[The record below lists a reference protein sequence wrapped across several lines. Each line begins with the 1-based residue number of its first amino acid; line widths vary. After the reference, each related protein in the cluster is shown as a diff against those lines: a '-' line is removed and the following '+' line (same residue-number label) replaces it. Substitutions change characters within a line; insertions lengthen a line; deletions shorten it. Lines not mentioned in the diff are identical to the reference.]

1 MVSHLHQDLKNA
13 FFYFYFA
20 DLKQESMK
28 QKSFNLYERLKNYH
42 TEYLTEPFLLVN
54 QNSYQKAAVT
64 FPFRTFT
71 YGIGITYKGDG
82 GIFKIGGVEYET
94 KKGSLI
100 TVGPGIA
107 SQWLGNYNALHD
119 TIYFTDEL
127 FKNTLRNTVL
137 SSLSFFVHG
146 GRHVIQLDTEKMNK
160 IRSVID
166 LIKTLRNNKE
176 AVAGLVYSLI
186 QLTIEFHKEYLH
198 THKPV
203 LSVKQKITTDFK
215 SLLSKHFLQHKD
227 VHFYASALHIT
238 PKYLS
243 EVLLSETGKT
253 AKQLISEHLLWE
265 AKSLLRQ
272 STMSVQEISYWLGFQ
287 ESAYFSR
294 AFKKAEGVTPVEYRK
309 G

>member
-1 MVSHLHQDLKNA
+1 
-13 FFYFYFA
+13 
-20 DLKQESMK
+20 MK
-28 QKSFNLYERLKNYH
+28 QKSFNLYDRLKNYH
-42 TEYLTEPFLLVN
+42 TEYLTEPFLLVD
-54 QNSYQKAAVT
+54 QNSYEKAAIT

-71 YGIGITYKGDG
+71 YGIGITYKGNG

-107 SQWLGNYNALHD
+107 SQWLGNYHAMHD
-119 TIYFTDEL
+119 TVYFTEEL
-127 FKNTLRNTVL
+127 FKNSLRNTQL
-137 SSLSFFVHG
+137 SSLPFFAHG
-146 GRHVIQLDTEKMNK
+146 GNHVIQLNTEKMNK
-160 IRSVID
+160 IRSMVD
-166 LIKTLRNNKE
+166 LIKTLRANKE
-176 AVAGLVYSLI
+176 VVAGLIYALI
-186 QLTIEFHKEYLH
+186 QQTAEFHNEHLH
-198 THKPV
+198 TRKP
-203 LSVKQKITTDFK
+203 LSSIKQKITVEFK
-215 SLLSKHFLQHKD
+215 SLLSKHFLKHKD

-253 AKQLISEHLLWE
+253 AKQLISEHILWE

-272 STMSVQEISYWLGFQ
+272 TTMSVQEICYWLGFQ

>member
-1 MVSHLHQDLKNA
+1 
-13 FFYFYFA
+13 
-20 DLKQESMK
+20 MK
-28 QKSFNLYERLKNYH
+28 LKSFNLYDRLKNYH
-42 TEYLTEPFLLVN
+42 KEYLTEPFLLVD

-82 GIFKIGGVEYET
+82 GIFKIGGVEYDT

-107 SQWLGNYNALHD
+107 SQWLGNYSALHD
-119 TIYFTDEL
+119 TIYFTEDL
-127 FKNTLRNTVL
+127 FKNSLRNTLL
-137 SSLSFFVHG
+137 SSLPFFAHG
-146 GRHVIQLDTEKMNK
+146 GRHVIQLNTEKMNK
-160 IRSVID
+160 IRSVIE
-166 LIKTLRNNKE
+166 LIKTLRSNKE
-176 AVAGLVYSLI
+176 AVAGLVYTLI
-186 QLTIEFHKEYLH
+186 QLTTEFHDEYLH
-198 THKPV
+198 TRKPAI
-203 LSVKQKITTDFK
+203 SIKQKITVDFK

-227 VHFYASALHIT
+227 VNFYASALHLT

-253 AKQLISEHLLWE
+253 AKQLINDHLLWE

-272 STMSVQEISYWLGFQ
+272 TTMSVQEICYWLGFQ

-294 AFKKAEGVTPVEYRK
+294 AFKKAEGVTPVAYRK
-309 G
+309 SK